1 MAISVCER
9 LIGPTLQDYPEGVV
23 SHSYP
28 EKSYDLYRGFQCHYG
43 YFLNESNHMYVYIYI
58 QTRVYISISTYDDP
72 WGANALT
79 II

>member
-58 QTRVYISISTYDDP
+58 YRHVYTYP
-72 WGANALT
+72 YPLT
-79 II
+79 MIHEAPML